1 MCCVALASTIVIAE
15 PYSQRKGQAGI
26 YLFMCCNWIKEKE
39 GTKTGNVS
47 QLIRRASSGF
57 GVETAVFPNMN
68 KHVDVKMQMLHKIVE
83 KKTEERESSELTVI
97 LSKVSMHIHGF

>member
-1 MCCVALASTIVIAE
+1 MLLLQALLLLQSPTHRERGKLGSICLCAATGSR
-15 PYSQRKGQAGI
+15 RKRAP
-26 YLFMCCNWIKEKE
+26 
-39 GTKTGNVS
+39 KTGNVS
-47 QLIRRASSGF
+47 QLIRRTSSGF